1 MSRRIHV
8 LALPLI
14 FPAGLAAGE
23 SGSDNRLT
31 IARDGLGR
39 PLLRG
44 TSLAG
49 RLRQVWRRRMLR
61 MHDASAV
68 DAAVTRF
75 FGSAAGDDEDAE
87 ARETIGSPL
96 RVGDVSLNISL
107 DAKNSS
113 TVVER
118 THHLRDRHPGVV
130 ADGGLF
136 SLEACPPGTTGLA
149 TLWLHD
155 DDDSPDESAGFLGT
169 IVELFA
175 GGATLGG
182 KSARGIGLAK
192 LSGQVGHR
200 VYDLRQ
206 AESHAQYLDD
216 HRTWRSKPE
225 AFAIRES
232 WRPATASARQETGE
246 AAPASSLASDR
257 LCVTL
262 TLGIPRGQDLLV
274 ADGQGLLCDAE
285 PQRVVDAMGRQLW
298 RLPGSS
304 LRGLFRGWFNRLAA
318 FDDAARNTR
327 GETPRVADNV
337 ERRTR
342 VARGLARTEDTL
354 NGDNLGW
361 TFLPKSQ
368 RNAKQARTDCPV
380 ARLFGALFQAG
391 RIHVSDAYAPCSS
404 TAPNANAMLPEEQ
417 FRKHVA
423 VDAVSGGAVEN
434 LLFENTTLVGKTQT
448 AGLRF
453 EVTIQMELPSQEEV
467 QWLVKTIRALD
478 VGVLRVG
485 SSKSSGRLSLV
496 KAPAATGS
504 HAELVRDLKPYF
516 SSKHFYS

>member
-118 THHLRDRHPGVV
+118 THHLRDRHTGVV

-155 DDDSPDESAGFLGT
+155 DDDSPDESAGFSGDDRRVVRGWRDLGRQVGSRDWFGE
-169 IVELFA
+169 VERA
-175 GGATLGG
+175 GGSSRL
-182 KSARGIGLAK
+182 
-192 LSGQVGHR
+192 
-200 VYDLRQ
+200 
-206 AESHAQYLDD
+206 
-216 HRTWRSKPE
+216 
-225 AFAIRES
+225 
-232 WRPATASARQETGE
+232 RPAAGGVACSVSGRSPDLALETR
-246 AAPASSLASDR
+246 S
-257 LCVTL
+257 
-262 TLGIPRGQDLLV
+262 I
-274 ADGQGLLCDAE
+274 CDS
-285 PQRVVDAMGRQLW
+285 RVVASRD
-298 RLPGSS
+298 SKC
-304 LRGLFRGWFNRLAA
+304 
-318 FDDAARNTR
+318 AARNRRGGPSEQSCFGSTMRDADAGHSSGTR
-327 GETPRVADNV
+327 SVGRGRSGAAVRRRAAASGRCDGATVVAAPWF
-337 ERRTR
+337 
-342 VARGLARTEDTL
+342 VAARAL
-354 NGDNLGW
+354 
-361 TFLPKSQ
+361 S
-368 RNAKQARTDCPV
+368 
-380 ARLFGALFQAG
+380 RLVQSAG
-391 RIHVSDAYAPCSS
+391 RVRRRGSKHSRRN
-404 TAPNANAMLPEEQ
+404 TA
-417 FRKHVA
+417 
-423 VDAVSGGAVEN
+423 
-434 LLFENTTLVGKTQT
+434 
-448 AGLRF
+448 
-453 EVTIQMELPSQEEV
+453 
-467 QWLVKTIRALD
+467 
-478 VGVLRVG
+478 
-485 SSKSSGRLSLV
+485 SGRQCR
-496 KAPAATGS
+496 AADARRAWFGP
-504 HAELVRDLKPYF
+504 HGRYAEWR
-516 SSKHFYS
+516 